1 MLSILNL
8 VLIPLH
14 NLKSRKKNRRNR
26 AFLAD
31 PPPPVDDV
39 KDWDYGADCFKATV
53 EAHMEKGELDRTFI
67 GYSQNMN
74 ISDRTKNACER
85 YKQVGTM
92 CGESQVSMKGGE
104 CDEVIFMKLKNNNKL
119 INLTN
124 PFR

>member
-39 KDWDYGADCFKATV
+39 KNWDYGAYCFKSTV
-53 EAHMEKGELDRTFI
+53 EAHTEKGELDRTFI

-85 YKQVGTM
+85 HKQVGTM

-104 CDEVIFMKLKNNNKL
+104 CDDVIFMKLKNNNKL